1 MNGDHFVLSTA
12 TPWDDRTEIIG
23 VYASEAWARE
33 AAAAWLGS
41 PDREAFPRCVIE
53 GWSGAHLLG
62 REVIE
67 ALGFDDEGGDESLGG
82 PRSL

>member
-1 MNGDHFVLSTA
+1 MNGDHYVLLTA

-33 AAAAWLGS
+33 AAATWLRD

-53 GWSGAHLLG
+53 AWSGAHLLE
-62 REVIE
+62 RSVIE
-67 ALGFDDEGGDESLGG
+67 GITGEEVDEGARAD
-82 PRSL
+82 